1 MEVDAVLPCM
11 PSLVLPFVLG
21 LGGWLSGMGALVLGA
36 VFLHRVL
43 VFARTGTIHEARHV
57 FRSSLLFLPA
67 LLVLF
72 VVDGLLAKGM

>member
-21 LGGWLSGMGALVLGA
+21 LGGWLSGMGALALGAGFLYKVLG
-36 VFLHRVL
+36 FT
-43 VFARTGTIHEARHV
+43 RTGTVQAARQV

-67 LLVLF
+67 LFLLF
-72 VVDGLLAKGM
+72 VLDALLVHGM